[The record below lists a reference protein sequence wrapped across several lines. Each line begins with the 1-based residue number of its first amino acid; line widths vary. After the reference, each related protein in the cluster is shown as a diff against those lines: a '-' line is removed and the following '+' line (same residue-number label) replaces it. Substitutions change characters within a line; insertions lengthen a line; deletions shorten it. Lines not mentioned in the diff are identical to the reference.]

1 MTINQITGSLLK
13 TNSKNE
19 SERFSRPYKPDYS
32 TMSDEELLSQC
43 KTDHFIATGNGGQKR
58 NKTSSA
64 VRLSLK
70 DTCISVTA
78 SEDRQQSVN
87 KKRAIR
93 KMRMAVAMEMREDT
107 QPWKGQIDMNP
118 KNSQYPIFIACL
130 TDQLFAKNWQVSEV
144 AKSMELSTGKLIKI
158 ISKENIVY

>member
-1 MTINQITGSLLK
+1 
-13 TNSKNE
+13 
-19 SERFSRPYKPDYS
+19 
-32 TMSDEELLSQC
+32 MSDEELLNNC

-70 DTCISVTA
+70 NSDISVTA

-93 KMRMAVAMEMREDT
+93 KMRIAIAMEMREQATEWD
-107 QPWKGQIDMNP
+107 GQLDMNT
-118 KNSQYPIFIACL
+118 KNTQYPLFIACL
-130 TDQLFAKNWQVSEV
+130 TDNLFDKNWQVSEV
-144 AKSMELSTGKLIKI
+144 AKSMDISTGKLIKI
-158 ISKENIVY
+158 IAKDDNLWQFINKERQRSGYKPLKK